1 MIPVSGFEGRRVAL
15 FGLGASGVAT
25 ARALAAGGAEP
36 ICWDDQYAACS
47 GAEAVGLTVADLTK
61 ADWRG
66 SAALLLSPGVPLT
79 HPVPHPVVRLA
90 EAAGVPIFGDIE
102 LFSRE
107 RKRLAPKAPLVAVTG
122 TNGKSTT
129 VALIAHLLRGAGRDA
144 QLGGNFGPAVLSLEP
159 PAIVRTHVLECS
171 SFQIELAASLK
182 PSVGVLLNISSD
194 HIDRHGTFERYV
206 EIKER
211 LPHSADQVV
220 IGVDDPRSA
229 LIADHIEQ
237 DDGRVVVR
245 LSVRNPLAD
254 GITVRNGVIATV
266 AAGAEEAVASLDGIK
281 TLRGAHN
288 AQNAAAAVA
297 VVRILGLD
305 NRTIAGGLASFPGLP
320 HRLEEVG
327 RIGRVIFVND
337 SKATNAD
344 AAARAL
350 SSFNHIYWIV
360 GGRPKSD
367 GIAGLES
374 LFPRVAKAF
383 LIGESAET
391 FARTLEGRLAYELS
405 ETLERAVAAAIGVA
419 VESPEPE
426 SVVLLS
432 PAAASHDQFKNF
444 AERGEAFRTIVRGLG
459 AKDEKA
465 VDC

>member
-1 MIPVSGFEGRRVAL
+1 MTAGL
-15 FGLGASGVAT
+15 F
-25 ARALAAGGAEP
+25 
-36 ICWDDQYAACS
+36 
-47 GAEAVGLTVADLTK
+47 
-61 ADWRG
+61 
-66 SAALLLSPGVPLT
+66 
-79 HPVPHPVVRLA
+79 
-90 EAAGVPIFGDIE
+90 
-102 LFSRE
+102 
-107 RKRLAPKAPLVAVTG
+107 
-122 TNGKSTT
+122 
-129 VALIAHLLRGAGRDA
+129 
-144 QLGGNFGPAVLSLEP
+144 
-159 PAIVRTHVLECS
+159 
-171 SFQIELAASLK
+171 
-182 PSVGVLLNISSD
+182 
-194 HIDRHGTFERYV
+194 
-206 EIKER
+206 
-211 LPHSADQVV
+211 
-220 IGVDDPRSA
+220 
-229 LIADHIEQ
+229 
-237 DDGRVVVR
+237 VR

-254 GITVRNGVIATV
+254 GIHGPQTASIATV

-405 ETLERAVAAAIGVA
+405 ENLRAGGRGGDRCSSRKPGARVGRFCSRRRPHPMINSRISPSAAKLSGRSSRDLARRTKRPSTVDQPRRSQCLCRMVVDGRQGPSHRPSYSPRGRSSAVARRQPVGGRAAR
-419 VESPEPE
+419 
-426 SVVLLS
+426 L
-432 PAAASHDQFKNF
+432 
-444 AERGEAFRTIVRGLG
+444 
-459 AKDEKA
+459 
-465 VDC
+465 